1 MAAPQRRDQLTFDA
15 FCETHE
21 QAWLA
26 AARACRLSEERAHAV
41 VDAVRDWLW
50 GDWQMLLREP
60 APAASAWRV
69 LKEEIARAGL
79 AESAEHAE
87 SAEQAGPAGS
97 DPEDE
102 WRAAIRTAMHRMR
115 LTMEFAPDVNGTYE
129 AILSLPERQQDVII
143 LRYALDLRD
152 ETVAEYLDSTVV
164 TVRSH
169 ARHATDRLKEK
180 LARRNA

>member
-1 MAAPQRRDQLTFDA
+1 MDPEFGLAVPQRRDQLTFDA

-26 AARACRLSEERAHAV
+26 AARACRLSDEQAHAV

-60 APAASAWRV
+60 APAASAWKV
-69 LKEEIARAGL
+69 LKDEIARAGT
-79 AESAEHAE
+79 AATACGDDHGDHDD
-87 SAEQAGPAGS
+87 QGQ
-97 DPEDE
+97 
-102 WRAAIRTAMHRMR
+102 WRTAIRTAMHRMH
-115 LTMEFAPDVNGTYE
+115 MEFTPDVPGAYE

-164 TVRSH
+164 TVRSN
-169 ARHATDRLKEK
+169 ARHAENRLKEK
-180 LARRNA
+180 LTRRNP

>member
-1 MAAPQRRDQLTFDA
+1 MAVDPEFGLAAPQRRDQLTFDA

-26 AARACRLSEERAHAV
+26 AARACRLSDEQAHAV

-69 LKEEIARAGL
+69 LKEEISRAGL
-79 AESAEHAE
+79 AATADRDQH
-87 SAEQAGPAGS
+87 GPQ
-97 DPEDE
+97 DQ
-102 WRAAIRTAMHRMR
+102 WRVAIRTAMHRMH
-115 LTMEFAPDVNGTYE
+115 MGFASDVLGTYE

-169 ARHATDRLKEK
+169 ARHAESRLKEK

>member
-1 MAAPQRRDQLTFDA
+1 MAVPQRRDQLTFDA

-26 AARACRLSEERAHAV
+26 AALACRLSEEQAHAV

-79 AESAEHAE
+79 AAKAPDSPPDL
-87 SAEQAGPAGS
+87 Q
-97 DPEDE
+97 DQ
-102 WRAAIRTAMHRMR
+102 WRAAIRTAIHRMCLSR
-115 LTMEFAPDVNGTYE
+115 EFDPDVHGTYE
-129 AILSLPERQQDVII
+129 ALLSLPERQQDVII

-180 LARRNA
+180 LARRNV